1 MNNTLTY
8 TKNGDYLI
16 PDLKLSEQQS
26 KPLGKY
32 GRMRKAYLKEHRPI
46 LYNQLLMSEKLYP
59 HLIEIDE
66 TAQTRLEQMM
76 PQLTKEAGAT
86 EELKTTNLNV
96 STEYESVP
104 DGNGGWKQEQ
114 TGYCCTH
121 QMVLELPLDLDLLSD
136 VLHHVA
142 DCNACPECR
151 IAFTLCDPRAAE
163 ERLLC
168 DAASN
173 ALERAE
179 ILANASGCQLGDLQ
193 SIDYRLG
200 SLDVISRTS
209 FGLEDGLHLRA
220 AKFPSFTPEDIRLTE
235 DVSFTWELL

>member
-1 MNNTLTY
+1 MRTITVKGVGAGAFRPDCIRI
-8 TKNGDYLI
+8 TI
-16 PDLKLSEQQS
+16 DLKAADADYSLAMELANVQTEELQ
-26 KPLGKY
+26 
-32 GRMRKAYLKEHRPI
+32 KAV
-46 LYNQLLMSEKLYP
+46 
-59 HLIEIDE
+59 
-66 TAQTRLEQMM
+66 T
-76 PQLTKEAGAT
+76 EAKIQT

-121 QMVLELPLDLDLLSD
+121 QMVLELPLDLDLLSE

-142 DCNACPECR
+142 ACNACPECR

>member
-1 MNNTLTY
+1 MRTITVKGAGVGSFRPDCIRITIEL
-8 TKNGDYLI
+8 KAVDADYSLAME
-16 PDLKLSEQQS
+16 LANVQTEELQKAVSEAKI
-26 KPLGKY
+26 KP
-32 GRMRKAYLKEHRPI
+32 
-46 LYNQLLMSEKLYP
+46 
-59 HLIEIDE
+59 
-66 TAQTRLEQMM
+66 
-76 PQLTKEAGAT
+76 

-96 STEYESVP
+96 RTEYETVP

-114 TGYCCTH
+114 TGYCCSH
-121 QMVLELPLDLDLLSD
+121 QMVLELPLDLGLLSD
-136 VLHHVA
+136 VLRNVS

-151 IAFTLCDPRAAE
+151 IAFALCDPRAAE

-179 ILANASGCQLGDLQ
+179 ILANASGCQLGELQ

-200 SLDVISRTS
+200 SLDAVSNTG

-220 AKFPSFTPEDIRLTE
+220 AKFPSFTPEDIHLTE
-235 DVSFTWELL
+235 DVAFTWELL